1 MFRYFKE
8 LHFLEQLDGFWKDRL
23 EDYSVN
29 KTITMPIKRNEIVFS
44 I

>member
-8 LHFLEQLDGFWKDRL
+8 LHFIEQLDGFWKDRL
-23 EDYSVN
+23 KNDTDT